1 VISVTFRGQP
11 YGMLEIRIRSD
22 KAAPGVV
29 KMAISRRVTARFHK
43 RVRRGAVSNGSSGV
57 LPDAS
62 NVKQLPVPE
71 ALSGLVAPCKQATR
85 PKPATISRSIR
96 LSTYLLDARAR
107 AEEILRE
114 HPHHDGCTGATC
126 QACLAAY
133 PCDAARA
140 AQDVIAI
147 CEELHLGRLLSS
159 KALLELMTELVDL
172 GDLEKDDA
180 DPLAP
185 GSDHGASVPTQ
196 H

>member
-1 VISVTFRGQP
+1 
-11 YGMLEIRIRSD
+11 MLETRIRSD

-29 KMAISRRVTARFHK
+29 KMTISRRVTARFNK
-43 RVRRGAVSNGSSGV
+43 RARHVRREPVSDASSGALP
-57 LPDAS
+57 LPDEY
-62 NVKQLPVPE
+62 NLHPLPIPE
-71 ALSGLVAPCKQATR
+71 ALSGLVAPCKQATPLKQ

-96 LSTYLLDARAR
+96 LSAYLRDARAR

-159 KALLELMTELVDL
+159 KALLELMIELVDL
-172 GDLEKDDA
+172 GDLEKSEA
-180 DPLAP
+180 DPVAP
-185 GSDHGASVPTQ
+185 SPDRGASLATQ